1 MCFPRN
7 FYENVF
13 ECVMHKENNIGKM
26 IRELRISSGYTQEQL
41 AEKIGID
48 NKHLS
53 KIEKGVHI
61 PSYKTMQ
68 KLSSVFG
75 LKLNFFENET
85 ETTSQNPIYTKSL
98 KILNSSNTEEEQKYY
113 FEVLK
118 LAQKGLHI
126 SKND

>member
-1 MCFPRN
+1 MN
-7 FYENVF
+7 
-13 ECVMHKENNIGKM
+13 KENNIGKM

-85 ETTSQNPIYTKSL
+85 ETTFQNPIYTKSL
-98 KILNSSNTEEEQKYY
+98 KILNSANTEEEQKYY

>member
-1 MCFPRN
+1 MN
-7 FYENVF
+7 
-13 ECVMHKENNIGKM
+13 KENNIGKM

-53 KIEKGVHI
+53 KIEKGIHI

-68 KLSSVFG
+68 KLSNVFG
-75 LKLNFFENET
+75 LKLNFFEGET
-85 ETTSQNPIYTKSL
+85 DATSQNPIYTKSL
-98 KILNSSNTEEEQKYY
+98 KILNSAKSDKERKYY
-113 FEVLK
+113 LEVLK

-126 SKND
+126 AEGI

>member
-1 MCFPRN
+1 MRFPRN

-13 ECVMHKENNIGKM
+13 EGVMNKENNIGKM

-85 ETTSQNPIYTKSL
+85 ETTPQNPIYTKSL
-98 KILNSSNTEEEQKYY
+98 KILNSANTEEEQKYY

>member
-13 ECVMHKENNIGKM
+13 EGVMNKENNIGKM

-98 KILNSSNTEEEQKYY
+98 KILNSANTEEEQKYY

>member
-1 MCFPRN
+1 MFSSKFLRKCIWG
-7 FYENVF
+7 
-13 ECVMHKENNIGKM
+13 VMNKENNIGKM

-85 ETTSQNPIYTKSL
+85 ETTSSKPDLY
-98 KILNSSNTEEEQKYY
+98 KIIENIKFCEY
-113 FEVLK
+113 
-118 LAQKGLHI
+118 
-126 SKND
+126 

>member
-1 MCFPRN
+1 MN
-7 FYENVF
+7 
-13 ECVMHKENNIGKM
+13 KENNIGKM

-85 ETTSQNPIYTKSL
+85 ETTDKVCNIYDM
-98 KILNSSNTEEEQKYY
+98 
-113 FEVLK
+113 
-118 LAQKGLHI
+118 A
-126 SKND
+126 SKNSENFI

>member
-13 ECVMHKENNIGKM
+13 ECVMNKENNIGKM

-85 ETTSQNPIYTKSL
+85 ETTPQNPIYTKSL
-98 KILNSSNTEEEQKYY
+98 KILNSANTAEEQKYY